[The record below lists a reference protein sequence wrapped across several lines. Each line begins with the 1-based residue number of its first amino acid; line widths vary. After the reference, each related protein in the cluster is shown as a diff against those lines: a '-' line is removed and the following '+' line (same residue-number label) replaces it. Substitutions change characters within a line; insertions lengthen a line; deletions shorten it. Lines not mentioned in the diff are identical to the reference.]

1 MFSFNSPF
9 GACPDCDGLGTR
21 MVISED
27 AIFPDGHLS
36 LREGALN
43 AMGFGDTAGG
53 MATQY
58 LKAMGKK
65 YGFTLD
71 TPVGEI
77 GAEGRHAILYG
88 TDGEKL
94 TIEYEGARGTMNYST
109 SFEGVIPAMERENP
123 AVDRRYVLCG
133 YSLAGLFA
141 LWAAYQTDRFAGIVA
156 ASPSVWY
163 RDWLSYAEA
172 HVIRVPKVYLSLGDR
187 EEKTKNPVM
196 ATVGNAIREQHRM
209 LRERGIACQLDW
221 NPGNHFAD
229 SGRRMAKGMAWMLA
243 ASYMNISPKKQVE
256 VQNDK

>member
-1 MFSFNSPF
+1 MEKKRCTLFGDAASQTFFLQLVDEHDRELMGSEAAALRELAGREDWCIAAVPVADWNRDLTPWKAGPVFGRQSFGD
-9 GACPDCDGLGTR
+9 GAAQTLD
-21 MVISED
+21 MVI
-27 AIFPDGHLS
+27 
-36 LREGALN
+36 R
-43 AMGFGDTAGG
+43 
-53 MATQY
+53 Q
-58 LKAMGKK
+58 
-65 YGFTLD
+65 
-71 TPVGEI
+71 
-77 GAEGRHAILYG
+77 
-88 TDGEKL
+88 
-94 TIEYEGARGTMNYST
+94 
-109 SFEGVIPAMERENP
+109 VIPAMERENP

-172 HVIRVPKVYLSLGDR
+172 HVIRAPKVYLSLGDR

-243 ASYMNISPKKQVE
+243 ASYMNISPKKPS
-256 VQNDK
+256 

>member
-1 MFSFNSPF
+1 MEKKRCTLFGDAASQTFFLQLVDEHDRELMGSEAAALRELAGREDWCIAAIPVADWNRDLTPWKAGPVFGRQSFGD
-9 GACPDCDGLGTR
+9 GAAQTLD
-21 MVISED
+21 MVI
-27 AIFPDGHLS
+27 
-36 LREGALN
+36 R
-43 AMGFGDTAGG
+43 
-53 MATQY
+53 Q
-58 LKAMGKK
+58 
-65 YGFTLD
+65 
-71 TPVGEI
+71 
-77 GAEGRHAILYG
+77 
-88 TDGEKL
+88 
-94 TIEYEGARGTMNYST
+94 
-109 SFEGVIPAMERENP
+109 VIPAMERENP

-221 NPGNHFAD
+221 NPGNHFVD
-229 SGRRMAKGMAWMLA
+229 SDRRMAKGMAWMLA
-243 ASYMNISPKKQVE
+243 ASYYEHITEKQS
-256 VQNDK
+256 